1 MGLEISRN
9 VRKRRVKADDSQ
21 MAWLKKKKQLPF
33 TNKGDASLSWG

>member
-21 MAWLKKKKQLPF
+21 MAWLKKK
-33 TNKGDASLSWG
+33 NSCHSLIKETQV